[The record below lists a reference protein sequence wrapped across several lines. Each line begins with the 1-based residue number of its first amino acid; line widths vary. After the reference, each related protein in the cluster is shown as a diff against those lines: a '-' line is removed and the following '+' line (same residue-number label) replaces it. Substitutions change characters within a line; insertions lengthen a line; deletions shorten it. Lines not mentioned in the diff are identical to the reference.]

1 MSYMDKITA
10 IYNDIGHGK
19 AMEAFENYYAENVTM
34 VLEDGTEVK
43 GKDTNRE
50 REKEFFAS
58 VESFNGL
65 DIISITSNED
75 QATTA
80 VECVMDVTFNG
91 GNQMDIE
98 QVAVQHWEG
107 DQIIK
112 ERFYAT
118 QNN

>member
-1 MSYMDKITA
+1 MSYMNKITD

-19 AMEAFENYYAENVTM
+19 AMEAFENYYAESVTM
-34 VLEDGTEVK
+34 VMEDGSKVE
-43 GKDTNRE
+43 GKDANRE
-50 REKEFFAS
+50 REKEFFDS

-80 VECVMDVTFNG
+80 VECVMDITFKD
-91 GNQMDIE
+91 GNQVDME

-118 QNN
+118 QDG